1 VPKRYPEEFRR
12 KVSIWWPRIA
22 PWPRLGTAGH
32 FHRATRKYCIP
43 GVTAA
48 PEWRVEELPGEHLS

>member
-1 VPKRYPEEFRR
+1 MPKRYPEEFRR

-32 FHRATRKYCIP
+32 FHRTTRKYCIS
-43 GVTAA
+43 GRYRCA
-48 PEWRVEELPGEHLS
+48 RVAC